1 MREESVSVIIPVYNG
16 ERYLDAAIAS
26 VLAQTAPAGEIV
38 VVDDGSTDRSAEV
51 AQSFGPPVRCTVEP
65 HAGLPGALNRGVE
78 LARGAFLAFLDADDL
93 WTADKLARQLGA
105 LGANAHLAAVFA
117 HVEQFV
123 SPELDPSLAPTIPAG
138 RETGPAYTAG
148 TMLIRTEAFHRIGH
162 FDLRWQIGNFGDWY
176 LRAQDAG
183 LEHLMLPHVLLR
195 RRLHRDNMGIRE
207 RASLGD
213 YARILK
219 GAIDRRRR
227 EQGATTHPP
236 LGPAGP

>member
-1 MREESVSVIIPVYNG
+1 MRKESVSVIIPVYNG
-16 ERYLDAAIAS
+16 QRYIEAAIGS

-51 AQSFGPPVRCTVEP
+51 ARSFGPPVRCAMEP
-65 HAGLPGALNRGVE
+65 HTGLPGALNRGVE

-93 WTADKLARQLGA
+93 WTEDKLARQVAA
-105 LGANAHLAAVFA
+105 LDADARIDAVFA

-123 SPELDPSLAPTIPAG
+123 SPDVDPAIAPTILRGLETAPGYLAG
-138 RETGPAYTAG
+138 A
-148 TMLIRTEAFHRIGH
+148 MLIRAEAFHRVGP
-162 FDLRWQIGNFGDWY
+162 FDLRWQIGNFIDWY
-176 LRAQDAG
+176 LRGQDAG

-207 RASLGD
+207 RASRGD

-227 EQGATTHPP
+227 EQDATTDPP
-236 LGPAGP
+236 LGPAG